1 MDAALE
7 AKQAL
12 FVEQALPYLDQLY
25 GHAMRKTGNPADA
38 NDLVQETYMKAFAAF
53 ESYEQGTNLKAWL
66 HRILE
71 NSFINNYRKAVREP
85 FQGSVEELEDWQL
98 GNAESRTAMSSR
110 SAEAEAIDAGIGLLV
125 VALVSI
131 VVLGAGA
138 VGGYWGARLT
148 QAGIDT
154 TFLLREELR
163 PVRMQL
169 ELLKPELIQQEQG
182 VQALP
187 PHEIARKEDVSRSH
201 VIRRA
206 VRLFLTT
213 SPVDGTISTE
223 ATDEVVK

>member
-1 MDAALE
+1 MSAVLECPRPAAGRVGSKAMDAELE

-110 SAEAEAIDAGIGLLV
+110 SAEAEAIDHLPSSAVKDALQNISEEFRVAVFLADVEGFSYQEIADIMNTPTGTVMSRLHRGRRLLREQLTEYAAEQGIGL
-125 VALVSI
+125 AP
-131 VVLGAGA
+131 
-138 VGGYWGARLT
+138 
-148 QAGIDT
+148 T
-154 TFLLREELR
+154 TGENH
-163 PVRMQL
+163 
-169 ELLKPELIQQEQG
+169 G
-182 VQALP
+182 
-187 PHEIARKEDVSRSH
+187 
-201 VIRRA
+201 
-206 VRLFLTT
+206 
-213 SPVDGTISTE
+213 
-223 ATDEVVK
+223 